1 MTKETSY
8 EMYVPVLSAETL
20 HDSMLMPLYEAIHQM
35 EMFGAEVSTQLGSS
49 EVLGSIIN
57 HWRGKI

>member
-35 EMFGAEVSTQLGSS
+35 EMFGAEVSTQ
-49 EVLGSIIN
+49 
-57 HWRGKI
+57 